1 VKGDHVVG
9 PKTPPEE
16 SSSTCPEC
24 GMEMAITRVK
34 PLLFGRGFEDL
45 TLACKACGFT
55 KDIRIERS

>member
-1 VKGDHVVG
+1 MVG

-16 SSSTCPEC
+16 SSSTCPAC

-34 PLLFGRGFEDL
+34 PLLFGRRFEDL

-55 KDIRIERS
+55 KHIRIERS